1 MLGDKRFIHKLRL
14 RNILSF
20 GNDSETI
27 ELHSLNV
34 IVGPNAS
41 GKSNFIETI
50 GLLRQTSEDL
60 VSPIREGG
68 GTSEWLWK
76 GLKKIPTGRIEATVD
91 FPEGELPLR
100 YILGFTVEG
109 QRFQI
114 VEEYIRNVNPQS
126 PQYPPDF
133 FYKYG
138 SDNRTPNLL
147 ARIDESA
154 PVGSTNGRN
163 IMILSEKVFKPN
175 QSILSQRKDPV
186 QFPELTYLA
195 NHFPKIKL
203 YREWNLGRN
212 TPPRHPQPADL
223 PGDFLLE
230 DASNLGMIL
239 NNLENQ
245 HNSTYEK
252 LLKKLNEFYEG
263 FDKITIN
270 IQGGTVQIFLHEK
283 GLSSPIPV
291 TRLSDGTLRYL
302 CLCNRSAI

>member
-203 YREWNLGRN
+203 
-212 TPPRHPQPADL
+212 
-223 PGDFLLE
+223 
-230 DASNLGMIL
+230 
-239 NNLENQ
+239 
-245 HNSTYEK
+245 
-252 LLKKLNEFYEG
+252 
-263 FDKITIN
+263 
-270 IQGGTVQIFLHEK
+270 
-283 GLSSPIPV
+283 
-291 TRLSDGTLRYL
+291 
-302 CLCNRSAI
+302 